1 MEKMEEKY
9 FCKNCKGLRNHK
21 ELFKKELRG
30 GDENDFFMW
39 IENYCVI
46 ECLGCENISFL
57 KVYGDTEMVDHD
69 EEGNADYYFEK
80 LIFPFYLEK
89 GNELEHQH
97 YIPENIR
104 TIYIE
109 TLMAFKAD
117 LSILTAGGLRAII
130 EALCNHLKIKDDNL
144 SIRIDLLYKK
154 GHLTLSESKRLH
166 SIRFMG
172 NDALHEIVKPK
183 KEHLYL
189 LLEIVNHLLANLFI
203 NDKIIKGKVETLVDN
218 YDEFFRLI
226 RAKITK
232 EMVTSKLTL
241 LQILDK
247 SRKLLSKENIIE
259 YENKLIEEISDGKY
273 DFIKFEI
280 HEGVNLY
287 EIIKVPSQYFSIK
300 SL

>member
-1 MEKMEEKY
+1 MEENMKEKY
-9 FCKNCKGLRNHK
+9 FCRNCKGLRNHK

-30 GDENDFFMW
+30 SDDNDFFMW

-57 KVYGDTEMVDHD
+57 KVYGDTDMVDYD
-69 EEGNADYYFEK
+69 EEGKPDYYFDK
-80 LIFPFYLEK
+80 MIFPFYLK
-89 GNELEHQH
+89 KSNELEYQN

-109 TLMAFKAD
+109 TITAFKAD

-130 EALCNHLKIKDDNL
+130 EALCNHLKIKNDNL
-144 SIRIDLLYKK
+144 SIRIDLLNKK

-183 KEHLYL
+183 NEHLYL
-189 LLEIVNHLLANLFI
+189 LLEIINHLLANLFI

-218 YDEFFRLI
+218 YDEFFRLVK
-226 RAKITK
+226 AKITK
-232 EMVTSKLTL
+232 EIVGNKLTL
-241 LQILDK
+241 LEILDK
-247 SRKLLSKENIIE
+247 SKKLLSKENITE
-259 YENKLIEEISDGKY
+259 YEKKLIEEINDGKH
-273 DFIKFEI
+273 DFIGFEI
-280 HEGVNLY
+280 NEGVNLY
-287 EIIKVPSQYFSIK
+287 EIIKVPSRYNFK
-300 SL
+300 LL

>member
-1 MEKMEEKY
+1 MKEKY
-9 FCKNCKGLRNHK
+9 FCRNCKGLRNHK

-30 GDENDFFMW
+30 SDENDFFMW

-57 KVYGDTEMVDHD
+57 KVYGDTDMVEHD
-69 EEGNADYYFEK
+69 EEGKPDYYFDK
-80 LIFPFYLEK
+80 MIFPFYLK
-89 GNELEHQH
+89 KSNELEYQN

-109 TLMAFKAD
+109 TIMAFKAD

-130 EALCNHLKIKDDNL
+130 EALCNHLKIKNDNL
-144 SIRIDLLYKK
+144 SIRIDLLNKK
-154 GHLTLSESKRLH
+154 GHLTVSESKRLH

-189 LLEIVNHLLANLFI
+189 LLEIINHLLANLFI
-203 NDKIIKGKVETLVDN
+203 NDKIIKGQVETLVDN
-218 YDEFFRLI
+218 YDEFFRLVK
-226 RAKITK
+226 AKITK
-232 EMVTSKLTL
+232 EIVGNKLTL

-247 SRKLLSKENIIE
+247 SKKLLTKENIVE
-259 YENKLIEEISDGKY
+259 YEKKLIEEINDSKH

-287 EIIKVPSQYFSIK
+287 EIIKVPSRYNFK